1 MMKKWGVGV
10 FVYRLQPQAQLGQ
23 MNPSSWC
30 QNNTQCDEESLL
42 LLSSVHNFY
51 ILLDHQS
58 LESPSFVEIIFMA
71 QQSYVKALN

>member
-30 QNNTQCDEESLL
+30 QNNTQCDEESFL
-42 LLSSVHNFY
+42 LLSSVHNFNWVSF
-51 ILLDHQS
+51 ISCWITKVWSLPHLLR
-58 LESPSFVEIIFMA
+58 
-71 QQSYVKALN
+71 